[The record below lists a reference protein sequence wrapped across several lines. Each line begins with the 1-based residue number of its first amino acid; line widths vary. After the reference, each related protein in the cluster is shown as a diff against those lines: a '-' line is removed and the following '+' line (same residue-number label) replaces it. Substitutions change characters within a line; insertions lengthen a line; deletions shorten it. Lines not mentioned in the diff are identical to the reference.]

1 MLDRQRTRREA
12 REAREARET
21 TAVRVEDVIPPELLD
36 GVGDADRDYLE
47 QVFREPQK
55 YLPPR
60 GPRAAAKPAE
70 PPEEPESPL
79 ARRAK
84 QAGLVGAGAL
94 VAGAV
99 VTAALLSGGPRPT
112 TPVAEA
118 TLPAGFSGAA
128 ALGGA
133 AVPDKP
139 SASHGAGS
147 TTPGDHAS
155 TRSGSARDTGT
166 THPAQDIGGNP
177 QQDGTPNSTTPS
189 TTPEAEHGKA
199 TGRTTTSD
207 ADKLQAVKKFYAS
220 IDKNPERALA
230 LLAPDLAEGEAGSLV
245 RAWSSSDEIEVS
257 SVELQSDGTVLAVA
271 ILHETDGSL
280 VRVTQLFDVVE
291 HDVIS
296 EARLLSAVSFS

>member
-12 REAREARET
+12 REV

-60 GPRAAAKPAE
+60 SHRAEAARSAE
-70 PPEEPESPL
+70 PAEEPESRF

-112 TPVAEA
+112 TPVAED
-118 TLPAGFSGAA
+118 TIPAGFSGAA
-128 ALGGA
+128 ALGGQ
-133 AVPDKP
+133 AVPGP
-139 SASHGAGS
+139 QEHGAGGTTSGHRQGTQAASGTTQPTQDTGS
-147 TTPGDHAS
+147 TTQQTGAPS
-155 TRSGSARDTGT
+155 TA
-166 THPAQDIGGNP
+166 A
-177 QQDGTPNSTTPS
+177 PS
-189 TTPEAEHGKA
+189 TTPPSEHAESEGA
-199 TGRTTTSD
+199 DATSD
-207 ADKLQAVKKFYAS
+207 ADKLQAVKAFYSS
-220 IDKNPERALA
+220 IDKNPDSALA
-230 LLAPDLAEGEAGSLV
+230 LLAPGLAQGEAGSLV
-245 RAWSSSDEIEVS
+245 RAWSAARSIDVQETRVQGDG
-257 SVELQSDGTVLAVA
+257 SVVAVAVLHQADGTL
-271 ILHETDGSL
+271 L
-280 VRVTQLFDVVE
+280 RVTQMFDVVE

-296 EARLLSAVSFS
+296 EARLLSAVAFS